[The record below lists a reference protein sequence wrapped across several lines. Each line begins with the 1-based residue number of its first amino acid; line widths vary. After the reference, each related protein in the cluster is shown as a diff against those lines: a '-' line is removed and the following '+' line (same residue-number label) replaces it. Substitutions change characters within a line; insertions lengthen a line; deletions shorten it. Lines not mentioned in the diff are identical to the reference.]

1 MKIAEC
7 GEGVTLPDLLNGLLI
22 RRTIERTD
30 DTGGRMF
37 SGLSTCARGGPCR
50 GGFAVSAMRRIRAFL
65 PPGFKGFAYKLRSY
79 SRDPVRV
86 LTKPVLNVYF
96 HSCFCITDLLA
107 L

>member
-1 MKIAEC
+1 MIWWVGSFSFPRMDAVWLNSCES
-7 GEGVTLPDLLNGLLI
+7 GVNNNIG
-22 RRTIERTD
+22 
-30 DTGGRMF
+30 
-37 SGLSTCARGGPCR
+37 ARGGPCR
-50 GGFAVSAMRRIRAFL
+50 GGFAVSARRRIRAFL

-86 LTKPVLNVYF
+86 LTKPVLNLYF